1 MINKILRADLHVH
14 SKYSDRP
21 SEWILKALGTRESYT
36 EPEEIYRICK
46 KNGMDI
52 VTITDH
58 NSIEGA
64 LILKRNHPE
73 DVILGSELT
82 TYFPENGCKI
92 HCLVYG
98 FTEEQFLEMD
108 KLRKNIY
115 ELREYIVA
123 NNIAYSVAH
132 ATYSINGK
140 LQYEQLERLMLLFN
154 SFEAINGARNSK
166 NNLIW
171 SKSLSNLGPEHIE
184 RLQAKHKDIKPY
196 GDNPWVKNCTAG
208 SDDHA
213 GIFIGKTYT
222 EVPAID
228 ADSFILA
235 LKNKKA
241 KAAGRHSNFHSL
253 AFAIYKIGYQFSK
266 DKGFDVSKSMFM
278 NMSEYLFEEK
288 RLDLKQKFFVNRL
301 KKKYKKRNEKTKEM
315 LLNIVENNIKNSHLD
330 MDEKLDN
337 IYGEIA
343 EIFDQFFASNVES
356 FRKDIKKIDIIN
368 GFRKLSSSF
377 VGIFFAL
384 PFLSTMKHF
393 FQDRGLVERLESDFI
408 PDTSSRDKK
417 ILWFTDTLIDLNG
430 VSNTLRKIG
439 WLSHNNKRDLHIV
452 TCLLDS
458 EKNSDLPPNVVYL
471 PVVTD
476 IVPVVYDQ
484 ITIKFPSLLKSLK
497 IIYELDPDEVIIST
511 PGPVGLIGLLISRL
525 MSLKVRAVF
534 HTDFTKEAEKM
545 IGSDNILS
553 LIDMYLKWFY
563 NYVDINMVP
572 TNEYIVQLKARGFEE
587 QKMELFRRGLDL
599 DQYNYKKTGRK
610 VLLDYF
616 KLKDNPTLLFTGRV
630 SQDKNLKFL
639 IDVYC
644 DCLKKEPSL
653 NLIIAG
659 MGPYYEVLKKECKH
673 LPNVRLPGVISQK
686 ELPYIYSGADLFVF
700 PSNTDTFGMSVL
712 EAQACGL
719 PALVSNIGGPQEIV
733 IDNVTGHVIEADNH
747 EAWVEAILYRVE
759 QVKKNHKG
767 NVEMKE
773 ASIKRA
779 QDNYNWENL
788 LDQFFKR

>member
-1 MINKILRADLHVH
+1 MKNKILRADLHVH

-36 EPEEIYRICK
+36 EPEDIYRICK

-58 NSIEGA
+58 NCIQGA
-64 LILKRNHPE
+64 VLIKNSHPE
-73 DVILGSELT
+73 DVILGCELT

-92 HCLVYG
+92 HCLVYD
-98 FTEEQFLEMD
+98 FTVEQFQEMD

-115 ELREYIVA
+115 ELREYIMA
-123 NNIAYSVAH
+123 NDIVHSVAH

-140 LQYEQLERLMLLFN
+140 LQYEQLERLILLFD
-154 SFEAINGARNSK
+154 SFESINGSRNSK
-166 NNLIW
+166 NNLVW
-171 SKSLSNLGPEHIE
+171 GKALSNLDPEKIE
-184 RLQAKHKDIKPY
+184 KLKAKHPDIKVY
-196 GDNPWVKNCTAG
+196 SEKLWVKNFTAG

-222 EVPAID
+222 EVPATNTS
-228 ADSFILA
+228 SFIDA
-235 LKNKKA
+235 LKNRKGKVG
-241 KAAGRHSNFHSL
+241 GRHSNFHSL

-266 DKGFDVSKSMFM
+266 DKGFDISKSMFM

-288 RLDLKQKFFVNRL
+288 TLDFKQKFFVNRL
-301 KKKYKKRNEKTKEM
+301 KKKYKKRNEKTKGM
-315 LLNIVENNIKNSHLD
+315 LLDIVENNIKNSHLE

-337 IYGEIA
+337 IYDDIA
-343 EIFDQFFASNVES
+343 AIFDQFFASNLES

-368 GFRKLSSSF
+368 GFRKVSSSF
-377 VGIFFAL
+377 VGVFLAL

-393 FQDRGLVERLESDFI
+393 FQDRDLLERLETEFVPGVSG
-408 PDTSSRDKK
+408 SDKK
-417 ILWFTDTLIDLNG
+417 VVWFTDTLIDLNG

-439 WLSHNNKRDLHIV
+439 WLAHNNKRDLHIV

-471 PVVTD
+471 PVVSD

-511 PGPVGLIGLLISRL
+511 PGPVGLIGLLIARL
-525 MSLKVRAVF
+525 MSLKVKAVF

-545 IGSDNILS
+545 IGNDNILR

-563 NYVDINMVP
+563 NYVDLNMVP
-572 TNEYIVQLKARGFEE
+572 TNEYINQLKERGFEE
-587 QKMELFRRGLDL
+587 QKMKLFRRGLDL
-599 DQYNYKKTGRK
+599 EQYHYKKTGRK
-610 VLLDYF
+610 FVLDYF
-616 KLKDNPTLLFTGRV
+616 KLKDTPTLLFTGRV

-639 IDVYC
+639 VEVYR
-644 DCLKKEPSL
+644 DCLKEEPTL

-659 MGPYYEVLKKECKH
+659 MGPYYEELKKECKS
-673 LPNVRLPGVISQK
+673 LANVRLPGVISQK
-686 ELPYIYSGADLFVF
+686 ELPYIYSGVDVFVF

-719 PALVSNIGGPQEIV
+719 PAIVSNIGGPQEIV
-733 IDNVTGHVIEADNH
+733 EDKVTGYVIESDNH
-747 EAWVEAILYRVE
+747 KFWVDKILFMVEHAKNKSKLNAEMREAA
-759 QVKKNHKG
+759 
-767 NVEMKE
+767 
-773 ASIKRA
+773 IKRV
-779 QDNYNWENL
+779 NEFYNWDNL